1 MQRIAKGDKSGPK
14 PPMHTSLFWVPI
26 RNDYRKLE
34 VVDCDPA
41 GGGRNPREEQVL
53 SEDMYRKRVLDLKKK
68 EADLKKRKGAEERA
82 VSKLRE
88 EIGRLERGIGR
99 TTSESTRKQ
108 KSRQT
113 ETKSKKAADGGV
125 KVAKLDAEIAK
136 NLGEQRRAQNSLDQA
151 VARRTKKEDAETKKR
166 RDEEMR
172 HAKAL
177 TREAGKKNRLHSAT
191 LSNGDL
197 LRLPE
202 KITVLF
208 FAANP
213 LDQTQLRLDEEI
225 REVTKQIRLSEHRDS
240 VDLVP
245 RLAVRTE
252 DLFQALNEHEP
263 NVVHFS
269 GHGSEDSVVF
279 QDPDGYTKAVPKEA
293 ISAMIA
299 ATRGQIRLI
308 VFNTCY
314 SRSQAEAVASH
325 VGTAI
330 GMNAP
335 IGDEAARLFASQLYS
350 AIGFGRSVR
359 VAFDQAV
366 ARLMVE
372 GVSEEK
378 TPELFA
384 AHGVDPD
391 EVVLVRP
398 ESF

>member
-1 MQRIAKGDKSGPK
+1 
-14 PPMHTSLFWVPI
+14 
-26 RNDYRKLE
+26 
-34 VVDCDPA
+34 
-41 GGGRNPREEQVL
+41 
-53 SEDMYRKRVLDLKKK
+53 MYRKRVSDLKKK
-68 EADLKKRKGAEERA
+68 EADLKKKRSAEERA
-82 VSKLRE
+82 VAKLRE
-88 EIGRLERGIGR
+88 EIGRLERGITPR
-99 TTSESTRKQ
+99 TSDSIRKQ
-108 KSRQT
+108 KNRQI
-113 ETKSKKAADGGV
+113 EAKSKKAADGAA
-125 KVAKLDAEIAK
+125 KAAKLDAEIAK

-151 VARRTKKEDAETKKR
+151 GKQRARKEYSEAKKR
-166 RDEEMR
+166 RDTEMR
-172 HAKAL
+172 HARAL
-177 TREAGKKNRLHSAT
+177 THEAQRQRSLHSAT
-191 LSNGDL
+191 LGNGDL
-197 LRLPE
+197 SRLPE

-225 REVTKQIRLSEHRDS
+225 REVERQIRLSEHRDS

-245 RLAVRTE
+245 KLAVRTE

-263 NVVHFS
+263 DVVHFS

-308 VFNTCY
+308 VFNTCF

-335 IGDEAARLFASQLYS
+335 IGDDAARTFASQLYS
-350 AIGFGRSVR
+350 AIGFGRSVEG
-359 VAFDQAV
+359 AFDQAV

-372 GVSEEK
+372 GIPEEK

-384 AHGVDPD
+384 AEGVDPSA
-391 EVVLVRP
+391 VVLVRP
-398 ESF
+398 ETV